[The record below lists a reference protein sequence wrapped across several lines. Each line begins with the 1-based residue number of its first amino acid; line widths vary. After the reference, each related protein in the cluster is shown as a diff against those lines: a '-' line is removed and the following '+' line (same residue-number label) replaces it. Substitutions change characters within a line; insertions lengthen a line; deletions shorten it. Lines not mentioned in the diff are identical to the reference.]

1 MTYHYFADEQNPQSQ
16 ETHRAWCNE
25 SVTPK
30 VFPLLHD
37 GIQIPFVSLTHV
49 VRLCYSFPDKLLL
62 DRFFAPINNAP
73 NLVALRGQAYV
84 HLRAKCPLPSI
95 HHHHHPSIIII
106 KSLYSLWSIGHP
118 RRASRYCDL
127 QLFP

>member
-1 MTYHYFADEQNPQSQ
+1 MSPSSLKMRVLHCFETSGLRNGVPLFRRTTEALIQ

-37 GIQIPFVSLTHV
+37 SIQIPFISLSHV
-49 VRLCYSFPDKLLL
+49 VKLCFSFPDKLLL

-73 NLVALRGQAYV
+73 NLVELRVQAYV
-84 HLRAKCPLPSI
+84 HLRAVSVKTQFHENS
-95 HHHHHPSIIII
+95 
-106 KSLYSLWSIGHP
+106 
-118 RRASRYCDL
+118 RREVSKTQAG
-127 QLFP
+127 